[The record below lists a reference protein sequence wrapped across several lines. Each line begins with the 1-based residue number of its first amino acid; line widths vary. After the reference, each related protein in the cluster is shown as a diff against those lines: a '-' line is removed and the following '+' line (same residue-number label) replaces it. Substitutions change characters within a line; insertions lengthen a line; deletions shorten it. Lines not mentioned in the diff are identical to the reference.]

1 MSEGLKAS
9 SGWEMGSR
17 WGVLMGLKPAGPGP
31 MGAAGVAPV
40 PNSFD
45 KAGKADTLAAAAP
58 FAASAAPRTYS
69 CPYLHLVITMPGP
82 ETLVQIDD
90 LETPCTVMG

>member
-17 WGVLMGLKPAGPGP
+17 WGVLMGFSPEGP

-40 PNSFD
+40 PKSF
-45 KAGKADTLAAAAP
+45 ARPGKAEALGIVVAVCASVAP
-58 FAASAAPRTYS
+58 VT
-69 CPYLHLVITMPGP
+69 
-82 ETLVQIDD
+82 
-90 LETPCTVMG
+90 